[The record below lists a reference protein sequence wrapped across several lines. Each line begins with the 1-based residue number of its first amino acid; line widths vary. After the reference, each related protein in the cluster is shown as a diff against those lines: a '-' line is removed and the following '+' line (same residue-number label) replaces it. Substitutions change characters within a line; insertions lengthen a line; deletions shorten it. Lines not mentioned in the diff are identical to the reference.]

1 VTRGDS
7 VRSVRVLIVED
18 DRRVRTALRA
28 FLSASSGF
36 EVVAGAGSA
45 AAALDLARERAPAV
59 ALVDIHLPDLQEGLD
74 LLTTLTC
81 ELRIPTVA
89 ISIESS
95 MRARALAAGA
105 DQFLEKAGVPE
116 HLLTAL
122 HAAIAAHDNHR
133 AGDS

>member
-18 DRRVRTALRA
+18 DRRVRTALWA

-36 EVVAGAGSA
+36 EVVAGTGSA
-45 AAALDLARERAPAV
+45 TTALDLARERAPAV
-59 ALVDIHLPDLQEGLD
+59 ALVDIYLPGLQEGLD
-74 LLTTLTC
+74 LLTALTY

-105 DQFLEKAGVPE
+105 DQFLDKAGVPE
-116 HLLTAL
+116 RLLTAL
-122 HAAIAAHDNHR
+122 RAAVAAHDNHR